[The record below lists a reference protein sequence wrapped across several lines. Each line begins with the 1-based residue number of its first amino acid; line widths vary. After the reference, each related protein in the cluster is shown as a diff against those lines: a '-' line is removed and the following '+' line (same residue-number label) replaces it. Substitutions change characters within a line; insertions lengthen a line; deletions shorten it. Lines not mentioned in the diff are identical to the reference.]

1 MLTGRDKRVKRK
13 STKSLPASA
22 KRTFLCFLSM
32 RSFKLTGEA
41 ETDLVLGLDLEGAIE
56 EE

>member
-41 ETDLVLGLDLEGAIE
+41 ETDLVLGLYLEGAIE